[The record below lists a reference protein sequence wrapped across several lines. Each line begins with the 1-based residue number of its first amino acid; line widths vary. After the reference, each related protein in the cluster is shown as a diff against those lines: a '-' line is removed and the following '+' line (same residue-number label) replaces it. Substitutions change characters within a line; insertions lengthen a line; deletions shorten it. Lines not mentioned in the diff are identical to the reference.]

1 MSNIW
6 NERFAAEEF
15 AYGTAPNEFF
25 AQSLLQLNPENILL
39 PAEGEGRNAVFA
51 AKEGWHVTA
60 FDASEEGRKK
70 AAKLAREN
78 HVSIMYELCG
88 FTDFVAPRN
97 FFSCIGLIYA
107 HMPSE
112 LRRKAHQH
120 LAQFIKPGGRVIL
133 EAFSKRQLEESHSSG
148 GPKDADWLYSVED
161 LKMDFDGFQEVEIT
175 EETIQLNEGPY
186 HQGTAVVVRMVAKK

>member
-1 MSNIW
+1 MNQIW

-15 AYGTAPNEFF
+15 AYGTAPNDFF
-25 AQSLLQLNPENILL
+25 AQSLRLLNPENLL
-39 PAEGEGRNAVFA
+39 LAAEGEGRNAVYA
-51 AKEGWHVTA
+51 AKDGWHVTA
-60 FDASEEGRKK
+60 FDLSEEGRKK

-97 FFSCIGLIYA
+97 FFSCLGLIYA

-120 LAQFIKPGGRVIL
+120 LAQFVKPGGTVIL
-133 EAFSKRQLEESHSSG
+133 EAFSKRQLMEGLSSG
-148 GPKDADWLYSVED
+148 GPKDLDWLYSIEE
-161 LKMDFDGFQEVEIT
+161 LKLDFDGFQEVEIS
-175 EETIQLNEGPY
+175 EETIHLNEGPY
-186 HQGTAVVVRMVAKK
+186 HQGTAIVVRMVAKK